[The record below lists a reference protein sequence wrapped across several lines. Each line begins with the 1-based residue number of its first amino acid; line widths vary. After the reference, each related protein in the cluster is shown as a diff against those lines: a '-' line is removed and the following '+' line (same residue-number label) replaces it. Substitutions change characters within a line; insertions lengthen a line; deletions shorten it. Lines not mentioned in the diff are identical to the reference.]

1 MDTWIGVAAILVG
14 LASCFYGYPLFRIFL
29 ILAGLIYGYLLG
41 QSFTPASQ
49 PWLALLIGVGAAVV
63 LALLAYP
70 LWSIGVIVIGAA
82 LGFMIL
88 GALGLALNVSPGAV
102 ILMGVL
108 GAAVVGFLF
117 YGVRDLFV
125 MLATAFSGAD
135 AGGLRPGLA
144 PAGAGLRG
152 RAGQLPGHRGHDGV
166 GRRRLC
172 YPVRDVQRSTHLLEL
187 EAPESRI
194 LRLWPKELEE
204 RPGGNASLI
213 APIISEKFLAEQQF
227 IPVKQMDLW

>member
-1 MDTWIGVAAILVG
+1 MDTWIGVATILVG

-41 QSFTPASQ
+41 LVFTPGSQ

-88 GALGLALNVSPGAV
+88 GALGLALNLSPGAV

-108 GAAVVGFLF
+108 GAALVGFLF

-125 MLATAFSGAD
+125 MLATAFSGAVQ
-135 AGGLRPGLA
+135 AVYGL
-144 PAGAGLRG
+144 GAGKPHFETW
-152 RAGQLPGHRGHDGV
+152 AQGV
-166 GRRRLC
+166 GGEARG
-172 YPVRDVQRSTHLLEL
+172 QRFFDGTDNPRE
-187 EAPESRI
+187 I
-194 LRLWPKELEE
+194 
-204 RPGGNASLI
+204 PGGTTIHPYEPNGSLVGRVPGQRQPASY
-213 APIISEKFLAEQQF
+213 
-227 IPVKQMDLW
+227 QMQG

>member
-1 MDTWIGVAAILVG
+1 MDAWIGVAVILVG

-29 ILAGLIYGYLLG
+29 ILAGLLYGYLLG

-49 PWLALLIGVGAAVV
+49 PWIALLIGVGAAVV

-108 GAAVVGFLF
+108 GGALVGFLF

-125 MLATAFSGAD
+125 MLATAFSGATQVVYGLGLLLP
-135 AGGLRPGLA
+135 ALALGGGRPNFLA
-144 PAGAGLRG
+144 IAAMMVLG
-152 RAGQLPGHRGHDGV
+152 GV
-166 GRRRLC
+166 GFATQYGMFKDRRT
-172 YPVRDVQRSTHLLEL
+172 YS
-187 EAPESRI
+187 S
-194 LRLWPKELEE
+194 
-204 RPGGNASLI
+204 
-213 APIISEKFLAEQQF
+213 
-227 IPVKQMDLW
+227 